1 MVMMAGCGTNS
12 SNDSRSISFKTQE
25 YTCCRSISKVTHQGL
40 WEAHGILSDGGTWY
54 PEACNSL
61 GLKHIDYIQKKT
73 S

>member
-54 PEACNSL
+54 P
-61 GLKHIDYIQKKT
+61 
-73 S
+73 